1 MLDSILLPQA
11 RSRWMLPALRSLTPD
26 AVANILSQALPARS
40 PLHEQQLY
48 LLMQQTWPRL
58 CKNISEV
65 KNAVIN
71 LPWRTAQPE
80 GLPAALP
87 RELLD
92 KARLGMRGD
101 PFTGTLGWEGMLRHL
116 LDAWFR
122 GISVVELIWEAR
134 GRWILPKCAVH
145 VPPWH
150 YGWAG
155 TPSGINSAPPPPAS
169 AAANTGHL
177 VLYPDAS
184 STNGQPFPPN
194 KFLVGVA
201 NTYGSHPS
209 GGALLRCLAWWWCA
223 ANFSSAWLLSFA
235 QTFGQPLRVVKYAAE
250 YEGIRSELGQMLEDM
265 GHSAWAVI
273 PEGTTIDFVENSRS
287 ASDNPQ
293 ALLLE
298 KADHVCDILILG

>member
-177 VLYPDAS
+177 VLYPDHKRTALPTEQIS
-184 STNGQPFPPN
+184 RRRRQHLRLPPLWRCTATLPG
-194 KFLVGVA
+194 LVVVCCQ
-201 NTYGSHPS
+201 
-209 GGALLRCLAWWWCA
+209 L
-223 ANFSSAWLLSFA
+223 LLSLA
-235 QTFGQPLRVVKYAAE
+235 TVLCPDLWPAPAGGQIRRRVRRYSLRAGSNA
-250 YEGIRSELGQMLEDM
+250 GRHGPQCLG
-265 GHSAWAVI
+265 GYPGRYHY
-273 PEGTTIDFVENSRS
+273 
-287 ASDNPQ
+287 
-293 ALLLE
+293 
-298 KADHVCDILILG
+298 